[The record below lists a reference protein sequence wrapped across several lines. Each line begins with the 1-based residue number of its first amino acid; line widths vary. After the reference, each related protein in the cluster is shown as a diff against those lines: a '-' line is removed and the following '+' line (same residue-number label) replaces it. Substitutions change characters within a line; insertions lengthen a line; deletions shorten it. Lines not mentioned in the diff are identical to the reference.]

1 MPESRGKGLKP
12 PKVDYNLKFL
22 GLYAFLG
29 ISFSYLKLT
38 HGKPQWNPDFKENH
52 MALVSNLNGPV
63 NRDRRKSLIIFSSA
77 SCTYFTLQYLRVTVQ
92 FLFDSNKDTLVNEG
106 PCWS

>member
-29 ISFSYLKLT
+29 ISFSYLKLA
-38 HGKPQWNPDFKENH
+38 HGKPLWGGGICKGEKHLTIVDQ
-52 MALVSNLNGPV
+52 
-63 NRDRRKSLIIFSSA
+63 
-77 SCTYFTLQYLRVTVQ
+77 
-92 FLFDSNKDTLVNEG
+92 
-106 PCWS
+106 

>member
-38 HGKPQWNPDFKENH
+38 HGKPLCV
-52 MALVSNLNGPV
+52 AILVVTRTDLGANILLL
-63 NRDRRKSLIIFSSA
+63 LIM
-77 SCTYFTLQYLRVTVQ
+77 V
-92 FLFDSNKDTLVNEG
+92 
-106 PCWS
+106 

>member
-12 PKVDYNLKFL
+12 PKVVYNLKFL

-38 HGKPQWNPDFKENH
+38 HGKPLCDKMKFCNDLLSE
-52 MALVSNLNGPV
+52 NLNGLCKELSV
-63 NRDRRKSLIIFSSA
+63 
-77 SCTYFTLQYLRVTVQ
+77 V
-92 FLFDSNKDTLVNEG
+92 
-106 PCWS
+106 

>member
-38 HGKPQWNPDFKENH
+38 HGKPLCIVVSCKR
-52 MALVSNLNGPV
+52 MAEV
-63 NRDRRKSLIIFSSA
+63 RRKMKHH
-77 SCTYFTLQYLRVTVQ
+77 VQ
-92 FLFDSNKDTLVNEG
+92 STST
-106 PCWS
+106 C

>member
-38 HGKPQWNPDFKENH
+38 HGKPLCAMKFSLSQGFKHKEQC
-52 MALVSNLNGPV
+52 
-63 NRDRRKSLIIFSSA
+63 LIIPH
-77 SCTYFTLQYLRVTVQ
+77 LQMFVMHDLISQ
-92 FLFDSNKDTLVNEG
+92 ELKDARRA
-106 PCWS
+106 

>member
-38 HGKPQWNPDFKENH
+38 HGKPLCVGDWETREQKPYVLGPDENFC
-52 MALVSNLNGPV
+52 L
-63 NRDRRKSLIIFSSA
+63 
-77 SCTYFTLQYLRVTVQ
+77 
-92 FLFDSNKDTLVNEG
+92 
-106 PCWS
+106 

>member
-38 HGKPQWNPDFKENH
+38 HGKPLCTRDFNIKLPNYD
-52 MALVSNLNGPV
+52 LQ
-63 NRDRRKSLIIFSSA
+63 KCSSTCPKRPIPNVVDDVWDG
-77 SCTYFTLQYLRVTVQ
+77 SST
-92 FLFDSNKDTLVNEG
+92 
-106 PCWS
+106 